1 MSFRGAQRCVLAAI
15 ALVVAAG
22 SGGCGLVQ
30 KPSAAITG
38 VKLQEAG
45 LREATMLFDV
55 QVDNPYTAALP
66 LTNLDYVLS
75 SAGQTFLTGR
85 ADVQGTV
92 PAGGSK
98 TIGVPVRINY
108 LDLVNVVK
116 GARPGASIPYKADLG
131 LSVNT
136 PLLGDMRVPMSREGE
151 LTIPST
157 STMLDKLK
165 DLAW

>member
-1 MSFRGAQRCVLAAI
+1 VRGCFLAIVAA

-22 SGGCGLVQ
+22 GCSLVQ

-38 VKLQEAG
+38 VKMQGASFS
-45 LREATMLFDV
+45 EATMLFDV

-75 SAGQTFLTGR
+75 SAGQTFLTGKS
-85 ADVQGTV
+85 DVQGTI

-98 TIGVPVRINY
+98 VISVPVRINY
-108 LDLVNVVK
+108 LDLVNLVQ
-116 GARPGASIPYKADLG
+116 GARPGVSIPYKADLG
-131 LSVNT
+131 LSVT
-136 PLLGDMRVPMSREGE
+136 APLVGDMRVPVSREGE

-157 STMLDKLK
+157 STMLDRVR
-165 DLAW
+165 DLVR